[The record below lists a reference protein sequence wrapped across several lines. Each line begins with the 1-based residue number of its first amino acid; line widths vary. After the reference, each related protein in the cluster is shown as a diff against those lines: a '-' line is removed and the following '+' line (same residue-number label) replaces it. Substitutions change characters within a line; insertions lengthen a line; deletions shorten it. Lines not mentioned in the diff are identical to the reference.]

1 MYDVEFDLKPPNC
14 DALRFPNN
22 FWKNIS
28 ARGCF
33 SVLVFLLCV
42 IRATLH

>member
-1 MYDVEFDLKPPNC
+1 MDEKRQKC

-28 ARGCF
+28 ARDAFPCLVVWCF
-33 SVLVFLLCV
+33 EQILDL
-42 IRATLH
+42 